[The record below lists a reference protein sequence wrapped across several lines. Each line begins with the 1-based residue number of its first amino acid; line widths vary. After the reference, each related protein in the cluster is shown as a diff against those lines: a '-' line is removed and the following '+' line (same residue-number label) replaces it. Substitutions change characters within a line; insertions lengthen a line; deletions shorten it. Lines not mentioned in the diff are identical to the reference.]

1 MDGAPALVCL
11 FHYSLYFFSF
21 VPTSFLPF
29 LVLLRVSF
37 ICAYLPR
44 SEGHRLLG
52 LYYFFLFPHGL
63 SNWLDISSCLTN
75 SLGFCPFFLFPRA
88 YCPIFS
94 SFVSIG
100 LLAIISYHVI
110 PWGVYLSY
118 WTFMAY
124 LLCLLPSIVP
134 MDLLVA
140 TLATL
145 ALLGFLPFFLGFH
158 SPTLLLPLVMPM
170 GLLATIPAS
179 CYANWVFL
187 LLSLG
192 FHSPFTLLLPF
203 VVRMGLLVAIPT
215 TLARLVFLPLFLG
228 FHSLFAFIMFLPFFS
243 SFFTIGLFCYWA
255 LCQKWVSTMSFRLFQ
270 LLGSKTLGTKCIRTS

>member
-1 MDGAPALVCL
+1 MCL
-11 FHYSLYFFSF
+11 FHYSLHFFSF

-124 LLCLLPSIVP
+124 LLYLLPFIVP

-145 ALLGFLPFFLGFH
+145 ALLGFYFFSWAFIALPYFYLLLCQWACWLLFLPCWPIGFFYFFLWAFIARLLYFYLLLCVWACWLLFLLHWPVWSFYLFSWAFIAYLLSSCFFH
-158 SPTLLLPLVMPM
+158 S
-170 GLLATIPAS
+170 
-179 CYANWVFL
+179 
-187 LLSLG
+187 
-192 FHSPFTLLLPF
+192 FHL
-203 VVRMGLLVAIPT
+203 
-215 TLARLVFLPLFLG
+215 
-228 FHSLFAFIMFLPFFS
+228 S

-255 LCQKWVSTMSFRLFQ
+255 LCQKWVSIMSFRLFQ